1 MAELERCPIHRE
13 GDGMLSRDQRRRRQS
28 LARDRLRKQQAFRSA
43 AETLSLAIGRPIL
56 DISFRD
62 AFTGYGGTLLE
73 GDVGGHHIRYRYS
86 RGAETGW
93 GSICS
98 LRYSGGPLG
107 IKLSIQRRST
117 SWRKSAVT
125 TSDESFDV
133 LMRVKTTEPDRMQ
146 LVLDNTVTRQ
156 ILDLA
161 FEGKLMIKDKTISFD
176 ERIKDPS
183 TGEIVDTVRRLVSVA
198 GVLERARSTSGHST

>member
-1 MAELERCPIHRE
+1 
-13 GDGMLSRDQRRRRQS
+13 
-28 LARDRLRKQQAFRSA
+28 
-43 AETLSLAIGRPIL
+43 L

-62 AFTGYGGTLLE
+62 AFTGFGGTLLE

-86 RGAETGW
+86 QGVDSSEW

-98 LRYSGGPLG
+98 VRYSGGPLG

-117 SWRKSAVT
+117 SWWKSAVT
-125 TSDESFDV
+125 TGDESFDA
-133 LMRVKTTEPDRMQ
+133 LMRVQTTESGRLQ
-146 LVLDNTVTRQ
+146 VVLDGTVRRQ

-161 FEGKLMIKDKTISFD
+161 FDGTLMIKDKTIRFD

-183 TGEIVDTVRRLVSVA
+183 TGEIVETVQRLVSVA
-198 GVLERARSTSGHST
+198 GVLERARSTSGRST